1 MLDRIKGVFK
11 LDVNT
16 FEEIEADESAT
27 SQAAIVVLIVAIIS
41 GIGTAAVSSYM
52 GANAGGGVIA
62 TVLSTLAG
70 WVVWSG
76 VTLIVGTKLFNGKAD
91 LGQMLRVIGF
101 AYAPQMLA
109 IIPCLG
115 TLVGMIWSLA
125 AGFVAVRQG
134 LDLDNTKAFL
144 TIVVGFIAYVVLSAI
159 IGSIFGVG
167 SAGFDAL
174 GGLST

>member
-27 SQAAIVVLIVAIIS
+27 SQAAMVVLIVAIIS
-41 GIGTAAVSSYM
+41 GIGSAAASVYM
-52 GANAGGGVIA
+52 GGNAGTGVIA

-76 VTLIVGTKLFNGKAD
+76 VTLIVGTKLFNGQSD
-91 LGQMLRVIGF
+91 MGQMLRVLGF
-101 AYAPQMLA
+101 AYAPQMLG

-115 TLVGMIWSLA
+115 AVVGMIWSLA

-159 IGSIFGVG
+159 IGSVFGVG
-167 SAGFDAL
+167 SAGLGAL
-174 GGLST
+174 EGLST

>member
-1 MLDRIKGVFK
+1 MLDRIKGVFR

-27 SQAAIVVLIVAIIS
+27 TQAAMVVLIVAIIS
-41 GIGTAAVSSYM
+41 GIGSAAASTYL
-52 GANAGGGVIA
+52 GGNAGSGVIA

-76 VTLIVGTKLFNGKAD
+76 VTLIVGTKLFKGQSD
-91 LGQMLRVIGF
+91 MGQMLRVLGF
-101 AYAPQMLA
+101 AYAPQMLG

-115 TLVGMIWSLA
+115 AIVGMIWSLA

-144 TIVVGFIAYVVLSAI
+144 TIVVGFIAYIVLSAI

-167 SAGFDAL
+167 SAGLGAL
-174 GGLST
+174 EGLST